1 MSSSAVKE
9 DYYALLGVLKGASK
23 EDVKKAYYKKAKQFH
38 PDTNTA
44 DPAAN
49 KKFSE
54 LTLAYDVLLDDEKRK
69 AYDAFGHAGLD
80 DSGGSGDMGSFYGG
94 GRASTVDMFNFFE
107 DAFGARV
114 NLGRHHRPPHG
125 RDVQVNVMLDLQE
138 AVNGCTKTIMWRSA
152 LAGKQTL
159 EVRVCYRLLTPRLH
173 GAPPRIQQ

>member
-1 MSSSAVKE
+1 MVPWPA
-9 DYYALLGVLKGASK
+9 
-23 EDVKKAYYKKAKQFH
+23 Q
-38 PDTNTA
+38 DTNTA

-107 DAFGARV
+107 DAYALGFEVAVTAR
-114 NLGRHHRPPHG
+114 
-125 RDVQVNVMLDLQE
+125 
-138 AVNGCTKTIMWRSA
+138 S
-152 LAGKQTL
+152 
-159 EVRVCYRLLTPRLH
+159 RLLRFWIAQVWRARELGPTPQAATWTRCT
-173 GAPPRIQQ
+173 G